1 MTGSVRQVRAA
12 AYRIPLPAPEAD
24 GTFEWDA
31 TTMVVVQVRAD
42 DVVGLGWT
50 YSDAAAAGAVGSLLA
65 PVVEGRP
72 LDDVRGANVAM
83 RGALRNVGS
92 SGIGA
97 AALSAV
103 DVALWDAHARASGT
117 SLVAALGGARA
128 EVPAYGSGGFTTLDG
143 AALADQLTGWV
154 EQQGVHAVKIK
165 VAEARGTR
173 EQHDLARTE
182 TARAAVGPDVD
193 LFVDANGGY
202 TRSQAARL
210 GRRYCD
216 ELAVRWFEEAVS
228 SDDVAGLALLRGA
241 LDLDI
246 AAGEYIWR
254 SIDAQRLLAAGAV
267 DCLQAD
273 VTRCGGFTGWLD
285 VAALARAQ
293 QVQTSTHCAPQLS
306 VHAACATPEARHVE
320 WFADHVR
327 IERLLFDGVLE
338 PVDEASSPRTA
349 PPPGHG
355 LTLRTADAVRYQVAG
370 APL

>member
-1 MTGSVRQVRAA
+1 M
-12 AYRIPLPAPEAD
+12 
-24 GTFEWDA
+24 
-31 TTMVVVQVRAD
+31 
-42 DVVGLGWT
+42 
-50 YSDAAAAGAVGSLLA
+50 
-65 PVVEGRP
+65 
-72 LDDVRGANVAM
+72 
-83 RGALRNVGS
+83 
-92 SGIGA
+92 
-97 AALSAV
+97 
-103 DVALWDAHARASGT
+103 ALWDAHARASGT

-143 AALADQLTGWV
+143 AALADQLTSWV

-254 SIDAQRLLAAGAV
+254 SIDAQRLLAAARWTACRRTSRGAGV
-267 DCLQAD
+267 H
-273 VTRCGGFTGWLD
+273 R
-285 VAALARAQ
+285 LARRRRARPRPA
-293 QVQTSTHCAPQLS
+293 VQTSTHCAPQLS
-306 VHAACATPEARHVE
+306 VARRMRHSRGPARRVVRRSRPHRAAALR
-320 WFADHVR
+320 R
-327 IERLLFDGVLE
+327 VLE
-338 PVDEASSPRTA
+338 PVDGCSPRTV
-349 PPPGHG
+349 PPPA
-355 LTLRTADAVRYQVAG
+355 TA
-370 APL
+370 